1 MCGKAEIKAAID
13 GERTVLGIELG
24 STKIKAV
31 LITENYELV
40 ASGSYT
46 WESLYENGVWTYPL
60 EEVWKGL
67 RAAYAGLA
75 EDVRSQYGTE
85 LRKVRSMGVS
95 AMMHGYLAFD
105 GEGRLLA
112 PFRTWQNT
120 NTGPAAAELSRLF
133 NFNIPQRWSIAHLY
147 QAILNRET
155 HVGKIC
161 FLTTLA
167 GYVHWALTGRKVL
180 GIGDASGMFPI
191 DSETLN
197 YDQSMLKQFGELT
210 VSCKYSWKLP
220 EILPEVL
227 TAGEAAGTL
236 TESGARRLDPSG
248 VLQSGIMFCPPEG
261 DAGTGMTATNSVGA
275 GTGNV
280 SAGTSVFAMVV
291 LEKRLKN
298 AYRQIDMVATPA
310 GRPVAMVHCNNC
322 TGDLNAWVQLF
333 LEYSER
339 LQVSADPGEVY
350 QAFYREAAKG
360 EPDCGGVVVCNYLAG
375 EPVANLEEG
384 YPMVLRVKKQPFTL
398 PNFCRASLYSAIA
411 TLKMGMD
418 ILAEEEVGVNRL
430 MGHGGL
436 FRNGDIGAEILAAA
450 VDTAISTM
458 GPAVMGGP
466 YGMALL
472 AAYARDRKKG
482 EGLEEFLSE
491 QVFARS
497 QVTETKPD
505 AVNVAGFRNYMKY
518 FKVMLKAEKT
528 AVDNLKQEGQ
538 TKYAEGL

>member
-1 MCGKAEIKAAID
+1 M
-13 GERTVLGIELG
+13 
-24 STKIKAV
+24 
-31 LITENYELV
+31 
-40 ASGSYT
+40 
-46 WESLYENGVWTYPL
+46 
-60 EEVWKGL
+60 
-67 RAAYAGLA
+67 
-75 EDVRSQYGTE
+75 
-85 LRKVRSMGVS
+85 
-95 AMMHGYLAFD
+95 
-105 GEGRLLA
+105 
-112 PFRTWQNT
+112 
-120 NTGPAAAELSRLF
+120 
-133 NFNIPQRWSIAHLY
+133 
-147 QAILNRET
+147 
-155 HVGKIC
+155 
-161 FLTTLA
+161 
-167 GYVHWALTGRKVL
+167 L

-398 PNFCRASLYSAIA
+398 PNFCRASLYSATA

-458 GPAVMGGP
+458 GTAVMEGP

-528 AVDNLKQEGQ
+528 AVDNLKQEGRQ
-538 TKYAEGL
+538 NMLKDYEFWFVVGSQLLYGAEVLDTVRERAEEMAARLSQAPDIPCRVVYKITVKDDKECTEIMRQANQDDRCAGVITWCHTFSPSKMWIEGCSFYRSRGGAHFATQYNRKIPNLEIDMDFMNLNQSAHGDRENCDHWRQDEEKP